1 MNFTLFRYSCKK
13 IFPLWLIF
21 TVLMSLYAFAVVRMY
36 DPEAGTALITLT
48 ESLPQAMTILGMANN
63 TNTFTA
69 FIVNYL
75 YGMLMLALP
84 MIFTVIVSVQLIA
97 HHVSTGTMSYLLA
110 SPNSRQRIATTQHN
124 VLIVTLLL
132 MLAVCCMV
140 TIGLCEYF
148 YPGQLDIL
156 HFLILTV
163 CVFALQLALAGMC
176 YFFSCRS
183 NSTVGALVINAGA
196 CLLFYTIRLLANLG
210 GSLSYLRFITP
221 YTLINP
227 AGILQSDLKS
237 CLLPLI
243 LLVIAWILFALA
255 SHSFQKRTM
264 PF

>member
-1 MNFTLFRYSCKK
+1 MNGTLFRYSCRKV
-13 IFPLWLIF
+13 FPLWLIF

-36 DPEAGTALITLT
+36 DPDAGAALIKLT
-48 ESLPQAMTILGMANN
+48 DSLPQTMTILGMKND

-84 MIFTVIVSVQLIA
+84 MVFTVIISVQLMA
-97 HHVSTGTMSYLLA
+97 HHVSNGTMSYLLA
-110 SPNSRQRIATTQHN
+110 SPNSRKRIVATQRN

-132 MLAVCCMV
+132 MLAVCCIV

-148 YPGQLDIL
+148 YPHQLDIL
-156 HFLILTV
+156 PFLILTA
-163 CVFALQLALAGMC
+163 CVFALHLAFAGMC
-176 YFFSCRS
+176 YFFSCRN
-183 NSTVGALVINAGA
+183 NSTVGALIVNAVA

-227 AGILQSDLKS
+227 TGILQMDVKA

-243 LLVIAWILFALA
+243 LLVIAMILFALA
-255 SHSFQKRTM
+255 NRSFQKKTM